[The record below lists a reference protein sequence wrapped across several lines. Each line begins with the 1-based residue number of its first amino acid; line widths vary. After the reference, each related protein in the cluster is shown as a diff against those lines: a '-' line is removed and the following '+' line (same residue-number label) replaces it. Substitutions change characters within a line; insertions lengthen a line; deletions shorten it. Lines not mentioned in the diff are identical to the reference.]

1 MEIEVIL
8 QFILIFALG
17 LCVGLPFSSRLGT
30 KHLKEHV
37 RFLEGKIN
45 RYKQD
50 KPDDNGIM
58 SLLGGGLN
66 EKTIMKFISNLKP
79 DQIKQGMDFLQKA
92 KGNQDNLGQDN
103 AQTWR

>member
-1 MEIEVIL
+1 LEIEVIL

-50 KPDDNGIM
+50 KPDDSGGLM
-58 SLLGGGLN
+58 GLLGGGLT
-66 EKTIMKFISNLKP
+66 EKSITKFLGNLKP
-79 DQIKQGMDFLQKA
+79 EQIQQGMDYLNKA
-92 KGNQDNLGQDN
+92 KGGGDQADNS
-103 AQTWR
+103 QTWR

>member
-8 QFILIFALG
+8 QFVLIFALG

-37 RFLEGKIN
+37 KFLEGKIN

-50 KPDDNGIM
+50 KPEDGGGIM
-58 SLLGGGLN
+58 GLLSGGFD
-66 EKTIMKFISNLKP
+66 EKNILKVLKNLKP
-79 DQIKQGMDFLQKA
+79 EQIQQGMDLL
-92 KGNQDNLGQDN
+92 KGIQGGGDQNKGAD
-103 AQTWR
+103 TWR

>member
-50 KPDDNGIM
+50 NKSDDGGLM
-58 SLLGGGLN
+58 GLLGGG
-66 EKTIMKFISNLKP
+66 S
-79 DQIKQGMDFLQKA
+79 
-92 KGNQDNLGQDN
+92 
-103 AQTWR
+103 

>member
-50 KPDDNGIM
+50 NKSDDGGLM
-58 SLLGGGLN
+58 GLLGGGLN
-66 EKTIMKFISNLKP
+66 EKSIMKFLGNLKP
-79 DQIKQGMDFLQKA
+79 EQIQQGMDYLNKV
-92 KGNQDNLGQDN
+92 KGGDN
-103 AQTWR
+103 AGGNSQTWR

>member
-50 KPDDNGIM
+50 KPE
-58 SLLGGGLN
+58 GGGLMDLLSGGLD
-66 EKTIMKFISNLKP
+66 EKSIMKFISKLKP
-79 DQIKQGMDFLQKA
+79 EQIQQGMDILGKA
-92 KGNQDNLGQDN
+92 KGGEDPN
-103 AQTWR
+103 AGVNNTWR

>member
-1 MEIEVIL
+1 MEIEVVL

-50 KPDDNGIM
+50 KPD
-58 SLLGGGLN
+58 GGGLMDLLTGGLD
-66 EKTIMKFISNLKP
+66 EKSIMKFISKLKP
-79 DQIKQGMDFLQKA
+79 EQIQQGMDILGKA
-92 KGNQDNLGQDN
+92 KGGDDPNSGVTN
-103 AQTWR
+103 TWR

>member
-50 KPDDNGIM
+50 KPDDAGGLM
-58 SLLGGGLN
+58 GLLGGGLT
-66 EKTIMKFISNLKP
+66 EKSITKFLGNLKP
-79 DQIKQGMDFLQKA
+79 EQIQQGMDYLNKA
-92 KGNQDNLGQDN
+92 KGGDQKDNS
-103 AQTWR
+103 QTWR

>member
-50 KPDDNGIM
+50 KPEA
-58 SLLGGGLN
+58 GGGLMGLLSGGLD
-66 EKTIMKFISNLKP
+66 EKSIMKFISGLKP
-79 DQIKQGMDFLQKA
+79 EQIQQGMDYLQKA
-92 KGNQDNLGQDN
+92 KVGDDHN
-103 AQTWR
+103 AGVNTWR

>member
-50 KPDDNGIM
+50 KPSGGGIM
-58 SLLGGGLN
+58 DLLTGGFD
-66 EKTIMKFISNLKP
+66 EKNILKVLKNLKP
-79 DQIKQGMDFLQKA
+79 EQIQQGMDYLQKA
-92 KGNQDNLGQDN
+92 KGGDDHN
-103 AQTWR
+103 AGVNTWR

>member
-8 QFILIFALG
+8 QFILIFSLG

-50 KPDDNGIM
+50 KPEG
-58 SLLGGGLN
+58 GGGLMGLLSGGLD
-66 EKTIMKFISNLKP
+66 EKSIMKFISGLKP
-79 DQIKQGMDFLQKA
+79 EQIQQGMDYLQKA
-92 KGNQDNLGQDN
+92 KGGGDDPGQGVN
-103 AQTWR
+103 TWR